1 MPQLSHRTDLELI
14 AECRSGSESA
24 ARAREALIVRHTGLA
39 RSIAHRYARRGLP
52 FDDVVQSGYIGLINA
67 VDRYHPGHGVPLE
80 RYATR
85 TIEGEIM
92 HLFRD
97 RGWAVRVPRALQESS
112 RRVAAARDEL
122 GHRLGARPTVEQ
134 IAEHMGE
141 PPEAVVEALVAARAY
156 RAEQLAEGG
165 DEPADSDRRPAQA
178 AITETGY
185 AHVEAHIQ
193 AMEAMSV
200 LDPRERAI
208 VALRYFSELTQSEI
222 AQRMGISQ
230 MHVSRLLRT
239 SLQAMAAADHAG
251 GAHTGGGQAVT
262 G

>member
-1 MPQLSHRTDLELI
+1 MPQLNHRTDLELV
-14 AECRSGSESA
+14 AEYRSGSDHA
-24 ARAREALIVRHTGLA
+24 AAAREALIVRHTGLA
-39 RSIAHRYARRGLP
+39 RSIAHRYAGRGLS
-52 FDDVVQSGYIGLINA
+52 FDDIVQSGYIGLIHA

-122 GHRLGARPTVEQ
+122 GHRLGVRPSVDQ

-141 PPEAVVEALVAARAY
+141 PPEAVAEALVAGRAY
-156 RAEQLAEGG
+156 RAEQLADGG
-165 DEPADSDRRPAQA
+165 DEPSESERRPVQA
-178 AITETGY
+178 TVTEPGY
-185 AHVEAHIQ
+185 ARVETHLRAI
-193 AMEAMSV
+193 EAMST
-200 LDPRERAI
+200 LGRRERTI

-222 AQRMGISQ
+222 AQRMGVSQ
-230 MHVSRLLRT
+230 MHVSRLLRS
-239 SLQAMAAADHAG
+239 SLATMAAADRVAG
-251 GAHTGGGQAVT
+251 DHG
-262 G
+262 